1 MKKIAEKTQEYY
13 INFINDND
21 WWFNDATID
30 DRQAIIHAGSK
41 MKYDLIEQ
49 HDASHESERIKDIL
63 AEKNSLLSNCDST
76 IKHQYDMILQKEED
90 NQKILAE
97 LQLEKSNLLIEKD
110 KMRQDAEI
118 SAMNRVDNELSLLK
132 IRLNDHQNMM
142 DKLKINENEQRQQ
155 VINEK
160 NNEIDRI
167 INQKEKELKRILEEK
182 CVLSE
187 NYDNL
192 VKKMTENDNKSTKK
206 KGDIGEKWLFEVL
219 KQDFP
224 TYHIEDA
231 HGKGYQGD
239 YIMTL
244 ERDSREIN
252 ILYDAKYYDKD
263 VKVRKKCVDQIK
275 RDMNNTKCNIGILVS
290 LNGGIVGIPHLEIEC
305 FEGNKVIVGVHYAID
320 NRDAIKLATYSALSC
335 WLNKM
340 HQSVAEEEKTSI
352 LESVNMTMDFLTNLD
367 KNIKNMEIEMR
378 NMKDNRKKAY
388 NMLDKLV
395 HKDSACEVQKTKR
408 GRKVRKQEE
417 VLKVDN

>member
-167 INQKEKELKRILEEK
+167 INQKDSELNRIIVEKEKI
-182 CVLSE
+182 SE

-244 ERDSREIN
+244 ERDSKEIK

-263 VKVRKKCVDQIK
+263 VNVRKKCVDQIK

-305 FEGNKVIVGVHYAID
+305 FENNKVMVGVHYAID

-335 WLNKM
+335 WFRLKWDLPSSAYTA
-340 HQSVAEEEKTSI
+340 SVF
-352 LESVNMTMDFLTNLD
+352 V
-367 KNIKNMEIEMR
+367 
-378 NMKDNRKKAY
+378 
-388 NMLDKLV
+388 
-395 HKDSACEVQKTKR
+395 
-408 GRKVRKQEE
+408 
-417 VLKVDN
+417 

>member
-192 VKKMTENDNKSTKK
+192 VKKITENDNKSTKK

-244 ERDSREIN
+244 ERDSKEIK

-263 VKVRKKCVDQIK
+263 VNVRKKCVDQIK

-305 FEGNKVIVGVHYAID
+305 FENNKVMVGVHYAID

-335 WLNKM
+335 WLNRM
-340 HQSVAEEEKTSI
+340 HQSVAEEEKTSM
-352 LESVNMTMDFLTNLD
+352 LESVNMTLDFLINID
-367 KNIKNMEIEMR
+367 KNIKNMEFEMK
-378 NMKDNRKKAY
+378 NMKDNKKKAY
-388 NMLDKLV
+388 DMLERLV
-395 HKDSACEVQKTKR
+395 KKDAACEVKKTRR
-408 GRKVRKQEE
+408 GRKKIAEP
-417 VLKVDN
+417 LKDEN

>member
-1 MKKIAEKTQEYY
+1 MKKKAEKTQEYY

-167 INQKEKELKRILEEK
+167 INQKDSELNRIIVEKEKI
-182 CVLSE
+182 SE

-244 ERDSREIN
+244 ERDSKEIK

-263 VKVRKKCVDQIK
+263 VNVRKKCVDQIK

-408 GRKVRKQEE
+408 GRKARKQEE
-417 VLKVDN
+417 VLKDDN

>member
-142 DKLKINENEQRQQ
+142 DKLKINENER
-155 VINEK
+155 
-160 NNEIDRI
+160 
-167 INQKEKELKRILEEK
+167 
-182 CVLSE
+182 
-187 NYDNL
+187 
-192 VKKMTENDNKSTKK
+192 
-206 KGDIGEKWLFEVL
+206 
-219 KQDFP
+219 
-224 TYHIEDA
+224 
-231 HGKGYQGD
+231 
-239 YIMTL
+239 
-244 ERDSREIN
+244 
-252 ILYDAKYYDKD
+252 
-263 VKVRKKCVDQIK
+263 
-275 RDMNNTKCNIGILVS
+275 
-290 LNGGIVGIPHLEIEC
+290 
-305 FEGNKVIVGVHYAID
+305 
-320 NRDAIKLATYSALSC
+320 
-335 WLNKM
+335 
-340 HQSVAEEEKTSI
+340 
-352 LESVNMTMDFLTNLD
+352 
-367 KNIKNMEIEMR
+367 
-378 NMKDNRKKAY
+378 
-388 NMLDKLV
+388 
-395 HKDSACEVQKTKR
+395 
-408 GRKVRKQEE
+408 
-417 VLKVDN
+417 

>member
-1 MKKIAEKTQEYY
+1 
-13 INFINDND
+13 
-21 WWFNDATID
+21 
-30 DRQAIIHAGSK
+30 
-41 MKYDLIEQ
+41 
-49 HDASHESERIKDIL
+49 
-63 AEKNSLLSNCDST
+63 
-76 IKHQYDMILQKEED
+76 
-90 NQKILAE
+90 
-97 LQLEKSNLLIEKD
+97 
-110 KMRQDAEI
+110 
-118 SAMNRVDNELSLLK
+118 
-132 IRLNDHQNMM
+132 
-142 DKLKINENEQRQQ
+142 
-155 VINEK
+155 
-160 NNEIDRI
+160 
-167 INQKEKELKRILEEK
+167 
-182 CVLSE
+182 
-187 NYDNL
+187 
-192 VKKMTENDNKSTKK
+192 MTENDNKSTKK